1 MPCYISPLLYIFSS
15 KLQARSIFRVI
26 EFSEDTTGY
35 LQTTEWPFYIFDAL
49 LIFVSM
55 AVFNI
60 IHPARFLK
68 TDEVVKKIDSENL
81 SDLGANSMPVWATS
95 V

>member
-1 MPCYISPLLYIFSS
+1 
-15 KLQARSIFRVI
+15 VI

-55 AVFNI
+55 AIFNI

-68 TDEVVKKIDSENL
+68 AGEVGRKIKCETLLSLEREVFLWWEQIYTNL
-81 SDLGANSMPVWATS
+81 MS
-95 V
+95 

>member
-1 MPCYISPLLYIFSS
+1 M
-15 KLQARSIFRVI
+15 I

-55 AVFNI
+55 AMFNF
-60 IHPARFLK
+60 IHPARFLH
-68 TDEVVKKIDSENL
+68 TEEAAKKINSETLKNV
-81 SDLGANSMPVWATS
+81 GANAMPVVGTNIYKIHTS
-95 V
+95 VEDV

>member
-1 MPCYISPLLYIFSS
+1 
-15 KLQARSIFRVI
+15 VI

-55 AVFNI
+55 AIFNI

-68 TDEVVKKIDSENL
+68 ADEVIPKIKPETLN
-81 SDLGANSMPVWATS
+81 
-95 V
+95 